1 MKKNKF
7 VWEKWHNPIEEEL
20 NSYNSMFMAH
30 PEEDDVAEEI
40 DATEIIAPTIINRFP
55 LDLINALHEK
65 SRTLNS
71 FDFWT
76 LHTNFDITPIV
87 KDVIEKTDGV
97 ETVDVLT
104 RYRVRIGFTISGGF
118 DNSSV
123 RQDIQ
128 RRLSNTEGSDH
139 PMESQTES
147 VIRSFDEEKYIEIDS
162 IKKELS
168 KTDESW
174 VMFVLPN
181 GNTSA
186 HSSKAIDKDFLEKM
200 TFFQQVQLLVG
211 GEIYSSKTA

>member
-1 MKKNKF
+1 VKKNKF

-20 NSYNSMFMAH
+20 NSYNSMFMPH
-30 PEEDDVAEEI
+30 PDEEDVAEEL
-40 DATEIIAPTIINRFP
+40 DAAEIIAPTIINRFP

-76 LHTNFDITPIV
+76 LHTNFDITPKV
-87 KDVIEKTDGV
+87 KEIIETTGGV

-104 RYRVRIGFTISGGF
+104 RYRVRIGFTISGVF
-118 DNSSV
+118 DNSAV

-128 RRLSNTEGSDH
+128 RSLSNTDGSEH

-168 KTDESW
+168 KKGESW
-174 VMFVLPN
+174 IMFVLPN
-181 GNTSA
+181 GSTSA
-186 HSSKAIDKDFLEKM
+186 HSSKTIDKDFLDKS